1 MPETFLILPTRK
13 RRDPA
18 VDNNEKWYQ
27 ETWAIILFL
36 LIFWPVGLYLMWR
49 HARWSKTAKVVVTI
63 ILVFCVLLWV
73 LAILVAVSLYV
84 LDAASGNDRVGE
96 AERPRVEETGLSP
109 SEGKD
114 EQDSSDPNSNL
125 LFDRMKDVKLYF
137 DDRSWTLGFQN
148 KNGNNIIMEYV
159 LEGESVYTRS
169 EMVTVNFLGDMAGAT
184 PQQFAAMMEQ
194 SLREETDGDLEWNV
208 FNEQNNELMYEF
220 ILKNDSWEADQ
231 HEVARVI
238 AVEDGIF
245 VLHYMIEEAPM
256 SPEHRQKWIDLLLKA
271 EVK

>member
-1 MPETFLILPTRK
+1 
-13 RRDPA
+13 
-18 VDNNEKWYQ
+18 
-27 ETWAIILFL
+27 
-36 LIFWPVGLYLMWR
+36 
-49 HARWSKTAKVVVTI
+49 
-63 ILVFCVLLWV
+63 
-73 LAILVAVSLYV
+73 
-84 LDAASGNDRVGE
+84 
-96 AERPRVEETGLSP
+96 
-109 SEGKD
+109 
-114 EQDSSDPNSNL
+114 
-125 LFDRMKDVKLYF
+125 MKDVKLYF